1 METKAP
7 ERPTDT
13 RLAPAEVVRAAFAAY
28 NRGALDESRRY
39 LAPDLEWVLP
49 SAGLYG
55 DVLRGPDALV
65 RVLRSEFEAFSQIRR
80 EPLELE
86 EDGDRVVG
94 VVAEHARGRASGVEL
109 GQHILHSFVVRD
121 GLIVRAEM
129 SNTPHPGGL
138 PRTTSQRGA
147 SVL

>member
-1 METKAP
+1 METTAP
-7 ERPTDT
+7 EKTAT

-28 NRGALDESRRY
+28 NRGELEESRRY

-49 SAGLYG
+49 PSALYG

-65 RVLRSEFEAFSQIRR
+65 RLLKSEFEAFSQIRR

-86 EDGDRVVG
+86 EDGECVAG

-109 GQHILHSFVVRD
+109 ARRMHHCFLVRD
-121 GLIVRAEM
+121 GLIVRAET
-129 SNTPHPGGL
+129 SKTPQPGGIA
-138 PRTTSQRGA
+138 TTPSQRGPSA
-147 SVL
+147 L

>member
-1 METKAP
+1 METTAP
-7 ERPTDT
+7 APPAT

-28 NRGALDESRRY
+28 NRGELEESRRY

-49 SAGLYG
+49 PSALYG

-65 RVLRSEFEAFSQIRR
+65 RLLKSEFEAFSQIRR

-86 EDGDRVVG
+86 EHGECVAG

-109 GQHILHSFVVRD
+109 DRHVHHSFLVRD

-129 SNTPHPGGL
+129 SKTPHPGGFRST
-138 PRTTSQRGA
+138 PSKRRA
-147 SVL
+147 SAL

>member
-7 ERPTDT
+7 EATATP
-13 RLAPAEVVRAAFAAY
+13 LAPADVVRAAFAAY

-49 SAGLYG
+49 PSALHGH
-55 DVLRGPDALV
+55 VLRGPDALV
-65 RVLRSEFEAFSQIRR
+65 RLLRSEFEAFSRISR

-86 EDGDRVVG
+86 ENGDRVVG
-94 VVAEHARGRASGVEL
+94 LVAEHARGRASGVEL
-109 GQHILHSFVVRD
+109 QRHVKHSFVVRD
-121 GLIVRAEM
+121 GLIVRAETAK
-129 SNTPHPGGL
+129 TPQSGVIL
-138 PRTTSQRGA
+138 RTPSQRDA

>member
-7 ERPTDT
+7 ERSAT

-28 NRGALDESRRY
+28 NRGELEESRRY

-49 SAGLYG
+49 PSALYG

-65 RVLRSEFEAFSQIRR
+65 RVLRSEFEAFSRIRR
-80 EPLELE
+80 EPLELT
-86 EDGDRVVG
+86 EDGDRVAG
-94 VVAEHARGRASGVEL
+94 VVAEHARGRVSGVEL
-109 GQHILHSFVVRD
+109 DRRVRHSFVVRD

-129 SNTPHPGGL
+129 W
-138 PRTTSQRGA
+138 
-147 SVL
+147 

>member
-7 ERPTDT
+7 EHSAT

-28 NRGALDESRRY
+28 NRGELEESRRY

-49 SAGLYG
+49 PSALYG

-65 RVLRSEFEAFSQIRR
+65 RVLRSEFEAFSKIRR
-80 EPLELE
+80 EPVELT
-86 EDGDRVVG
+86 EDGDRVAG
-94 VVAEHARGRASGVEL
+94 VVVERARGRASGVEL
-109 GQHILHSFVVRD
+109 DRRVRHSFLVRD

-129 SNTPHPGGL
+129 S
-138 PRTTSQRGA
+138 
-147 SVL
+147 